1 MKDRNL
7 GTACFLLDA
16 LSSSYNSH
24 QSAISQNKGHVSR
37 KTVLFRGFLDLCLI
51 QALIGSINS

>member
-7 GTACFLLDA
+7 GTAWFLLDA

-24 QSAISQNKGHVSR
+24 QSAISQSKGNVIP
-37 KTVLFRGFLDLCLI
+37 KIVLFSGFLDLCLI